1 MELPKVRQPI
11 SGRIGTRSERSES
24 PSLAWA
30 VGEVRE
36 GRGLPGRPRGESL
49 LQAGPGRTGIQRS
62 HCMQSLG
69 RSEDSIDQFAYSFI
83 HTISSPLVCRSWAV
97 RCWRQQ

>member
-11 SGRIGTRSERSES
+11 SGRIGTRSERSKS

-36 GRGLPGRPRGESL
+36 GGASQGRSRGESL
-49 LQAGPGRTGIQRS
+49 LQAGPGRTGILQ
-62 HCMQSLG
+62 
-69 RSEDSIDQFAYSFI
+69 A
-83 HTISSPLVCRSWAV
+83 VSWEI
-97 RCWRQQ
+97 